1 MKQFFEAYTGNPIVS
16 ALRTQLAWTNH
27 RIILSKAKTPQEREF
42 YVRFFARNNVSTR
55 EVEHQI
61 DSGLFEL
68 NLLSK
73 PKVSPVAT
81 QIHPNILN
89 ILRDS
94 YSLDFLGLP
103 DNHSEYDLRKGIVR
117 SLKNFIIEFGRDFA
131 FVGEEYRVQVGMK
144 DFFLDLLFYHRELR
158 CLVAFELKID
168 EFKPE
173 YLGKLSFYLEALD
186 RDVKKPHENP
196 SIGIILCKGKDDE
209 VVEYSLSRTL
219 SPAAIADYTTK
230 LPDKRLLQ
238 NKLHEFFDSS
248 VREMR
253 AEYGGK

>member
-1 MKQFFEAYTGNPIVS
+1 
-16 ALRTQLAWTNH
+16 
-27 RIILSKAKTPQEREF
+27 
-42 YVRFFARNNVSTR
+42 
-55 EVEHQI
+55 
-61 DSGLFEL
+61 
-68 NLLSK
+68 
-73 PKVSPVAT
+73 
-81 QIHPNILN
+81 
-89 ILRDS
+89 
-94 YSLDFLGLP
+94 
-103 DNHSEYDLRKGIVR
+103 
-117 SLKNFIIEFGRDFA
+117 
-131 FVGEEYRVQVGMK
+131 VQVGMK

-186 RDVKKPHENP
+186 RDVKKSHENP

-209 VVEYSLSRTL
+209 VVEYALSRTL

-238 NKLHEFFDSS
+238 DKLHEFFDSS

-253 AEYGGK
+253 PLYEGR